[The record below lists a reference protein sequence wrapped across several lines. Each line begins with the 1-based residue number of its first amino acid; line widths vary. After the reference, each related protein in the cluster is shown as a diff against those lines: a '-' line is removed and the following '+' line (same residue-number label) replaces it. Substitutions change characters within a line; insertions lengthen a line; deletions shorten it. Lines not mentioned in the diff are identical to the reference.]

1 MSCES
6 FLKPVEVSEEQKV
19 ETVFFAISEK
29 IFGIGEV
36 VGNSQFRSKQ
46 KVLHGTSYVRR
57 RI

>member
-1 MSCES
+1 M
-6 FLKPVEVSEEQKV
+6 KPVEVSEEQTV
-19 ETVFFAISEK
+19 ETVFFDISEK

-46 KVLHGTSYVRR
+46 KVLHVTSYVRR